1 MSASCIQAPR
11 AFCEDDE
18 EDPGPTNRELCARAF
33 SVSVEQQVRL
43 WHVET
48 LIACRTMDQLAALL
62 RAGLDLTR
70 SDAVALQSNLLE
82 QVIACITPPEPGE
95 DLWPYF
101 SELYPPSDS
110 SSSSFSDMAAE
121 HAVPL
126 ACAFGYQ
133 KALEFFSAR
142 GADLHRDYRNVMPM
156 VATIIDA
163 SMTLA
168 DQPTRLDIIPTMA
181 HTPLF
186 LASLFDRAECVQY
199 LLQQGVDVHAHNDVA
214 LRIAASQWH
223 DGVVRVLLKAG
234 ADLTAEGH
242 DSLLSAIRRGH
253 VSVVRELIA
262 AGADLSSL
270 SERIW
275 SEALETTFFLDHD
288 MLEQL
293 WRMGWRPPKHVER
306 SFMHSCVQHEAI
318 DALRLVFLSGEKHL
332 WSSIYESDVHDAVR
346 SGRSEIV
353 GALLEY
359 MGIRFQPHMH
369 GWLRVAVQNGHYDLV
384 ETLLDRGALVESAL
398 LNEAPL
404 SPQSSLYQAARKNY
418 HRTLR
423 LLLERGCDVNEMA
436 KHTLVPAMKYGHL
449 DLIAMLFERGLRL
462 NDAALWTLCLRLA
475 VVKNQLNLLEQLL
488 ELGVPADAFDEH
500 ALLVAV
506 ARKRAA
512 TVNLLLQYERNKGI
526 DVSVP
531 ILASRLKVISK
542 AASRGYR
549 DTLQLLV
556 THTCGGSEVRVLQ
569 VLHHAF
575 EHAQSQHLGLYL
587 TALLPMLSKSASDEL
602 LRAQVHRGV
611 LSVVKALLQHG
622 ADVNAV
628 SDDGLKACLAS
639 GNLPLWTLLK
649 ACQEDARSEQKDMP
663 VKRKRSRDTG
673 GDVAAAVTSSVS
685 KRARADDVAL
695 PSPGAAQPSTSSS
708 SAAGG
713 AKATAQP
720 LDAISPKSK
729 QFDQLASPA
738 FRTRRSKRSADVIS

>member
-1 MSASCIQAPR
+1 
-11 AFCEDDE
+11 
-18 EDPGPTNRELCARAF
+18 
-33 SVSVEQQVRL
+33 
-43 WHVET
+43 
-48 LIACRTMDQLAALL
+48 
-62 RAGLDLTR
+62 
-70 SDAVALQSNLLE
+70 
-82 QVIACITPPEPGE
+82 
-95 DLWPYF
+95 
-101 SELYPPSDS
+101 
-110 SSSSFSDMAAE
+110 
-121 HAVPL
+121 
-126 ACAFGYQ
+126 
-133 KALEFFSAR
+133 
-142 GADLHRDYRNVMPM
+142 
-156 VATIIDA
+156 
-163 SMTLA
+163 
-168 DQPTRLDIIPTMA
+168 
-181 HTPLF
+181 
-186 LASLFDRAECVQY
+186 
-199 LLQQGVDVHAHNDVA
+199 
-214 LRIAASQWH
+214 
-223 DGVVRVLLKAG
+223 
-234 ADLTAEGH
+234 
-242 DSLLSAIRRGH
+242 
-253 VSVVRELIA
+253 
-262 AGADLSSL
+262 
-270 SERIW
+270 
-275 SEALETTFFLDHD
+275 
-288 MLEQL
+288 
-293 WRMGWRPPKHVER
+293 
-306 SFMHSCVQHEAI
+306 
-318 DALRLVFLSGEKHL
+318 
-332 WSSIYESDVHDAVR
+332 
-346 SGRSEIV
+346 
-353 GALLEY
+353 LLEY

-602 LRAQVHRGV
+602 LRAQVQRGV

-649 ACQEDARSEQKDMP
+649 ACQEDARRTCLSNASGRAIRAVMSLQRSLRRCRNGLVLMMLLCRRLEQHNHRPHLHLLLAEQRLQHNLLTRYRPSQSNSISWLRLRSELVDP
-663 VKRKRSRDTG
+663 S
-673 GDVAAAVTSSVS
+673 
-685 KRARADDVAL
+685 AL
-695 PSPGAAQPSTSSS
+695 
-708 SAAGG
+708 
-713 AKATAQP
+713 
-720 LDAISPKSK
+720 LM
-729 QFDQLASPA
+729 
-738 FRTRRSKRSADVIS
+738 